1 MILFN
6 RKHLVKLVTDLFF
19 FYTFFFF
26 LLIIPCILTPGSDV
40 ITYFVSRI
48 ILYLVDTSQNG
59 GCALTKM
66 KDNAVRMIIL
76 ILIGSIESISHVF
89 CEMLYKR

>member
-1 MILFN
+1 MNLFN

-19 FYTFFFF
+19 LHIFFF

-59 GCALTKM
+59 GYALMKM

-76 ILIGSIESISHVF
+76 ILIGSIVSISHVF
-89 CEMLYKR
+89 L

>member
-19 FYTFFFF
+19 LHIFFFF

-76 ILIGSIESISHVF
+76 ILIGSIVSISHVF

>member
-1 MILFN
+1 M
-6 RKHLVKLVTDLFF
+6 
-19 FYTFFFF
+19 
-26 LLIIPCILTPGSDV
+26 
-40 ITYFVSRI
+40 
-48 ILYLVDTSQNG
+48 
-59 GCALTKM
+59 KM